1 MHQDYIYPQ
10 MAEYLILVLQH
21 VHHHV
26 SVVEV
31 GECCGC
37 IVVDV
42 QVQAIGPRPPLA
54 RFLLQTCPPIHQQ
67 HIHPRWPPPLR
78 PP

>member
-10 MAEYLILVLQH
+10 MAEYLVSALQH

-26 SVVEV
+26 PVMEV
-31 GECCGC
+31 GERCGC

-42 QVQAIGPRPPLA
+42 
-54 RFLLQTCPPIHQQ
+54 
-67 HIHPRWPPPLR
+67 
-78 PP
+78 